1 MTRKCV
7 DKPPRKLINTVP
19 AIHFDVDTI
28 DVRLRAFW
36 GRRPVVESSQTE
48 NSWERGP
55 RVHRL
60 QRIDH
65 DSAVV
70 RVGQMGLMR
79 SV

>member
-28 DVRLRAFW
+28 DVRPTRVLGSSASC
-36 GRRPVVESSQTE
+36 GVVQTE
-48 NSWERGP
+48 ILGERGP
-55 RVHRL
+55 RVRRL

-70 RVGQMGLMR
+70 RVGQMRLMR
-79 SV
+79 SM